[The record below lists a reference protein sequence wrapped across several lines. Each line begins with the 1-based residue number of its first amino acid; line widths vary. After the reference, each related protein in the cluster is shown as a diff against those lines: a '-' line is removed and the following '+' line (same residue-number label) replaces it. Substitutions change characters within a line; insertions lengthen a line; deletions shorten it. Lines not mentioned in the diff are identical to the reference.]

1 MARRNKGGRDGVEPG
16 GDTLNHHSPSPRK
29 REIQIG
35 PVGPGRFLTAAG
47 ELSPESSR
55 LAYRPVK
62 LAEPVSVATDEPP
75 AGDATGAGNFQ
86 FSMGLRRKC
95 RF

>member
-1 MARRNKGGRDGVEPG
+1 MSRKNKGGRDGVEPG

-47 ELSPESSR
+47 GLSAESSR
-55 LAYRPVK
+55 QAYRPVK
-62 LAEPVSVATDEPP
+62 LAEPVSVATDDPP
-75 AGDATGAGNFQ
+75 AGV
-86 FSMGLRRKC
+86 SMR
-95 RF
+95 